1 MSPDLTEAQMEADVD
16 FEVWRTYFQIAL
28 EGSASTASL
37 AESVVK
43 QADAI
48 ATFAAELQR
57 RRRAAAARVEP

>member
-1 MSPDLTEAQMEADVD
+1 MEADAD

-37 AESVVK
+37 AKSVVK

-48 ATFAAELQR
+48 ATLAAELQR
-57 RRRAAAARVEP
+57 RRRATTVRVGP